1 MSANTELSELITNL
15 IGEEWKTDTFK
26 LKELERYKGDNHV
39 LNRLDEIKYNNKVLL
54 SNYIMD
60 KYDIDVDPNSIF
72 DVQVKRLHAYKRQ
85 LLNLINIMTLY
96 HKILDN
102 PDMDIEPRTFIF
114 GAKAAPGYYLA
125 KCIIKVINSV
135 ADLINNDPRVRG
147 RLKVVFIENYGV
159 SLAELI
165 IPAANVSE
173 QISTTTKEAS
183 GTSNMKFM
191 MNGAI
196 TMATLDGANVEIHEL
211 IGKENMFL
219 FGLTAEE
226 VLNYNKNGGYS
237 SIDLYHTDLKLKQ
250 VVDDLINGFIPNL
263 GKEGREVYDSL
274 ITYNDEYFVLRD
286 ANDYERAQR
295 ELSEL
300 YKKKYDWNRMSLI
313 NIANS
318 GVFSSDR
325 TIKEYGRDIWFRG
338 CEINEK
344 FNKL

>member
-1 MSANTELSELITNL
+1 M
-15 IGEEWKTDTFK
+15 
-26 LKELERYKGDNHV
+26 
-39 LNRLDEIKYNNKVLL
+39 
-54 SNYIMD
+54 
-60 KYDIDVDPNSIF
+60 
-72 DVQVKRLHAYKRQ
+72 
-85 LLNLINIMTLY
+85 
-96 HKILDN
+96 
-102 PDMDIEPRTFIF
+102 
-114 GAKAAPGYYLA
+114 
-125 KCIIKVINSV
+125 
-135 ADLINNDPRVRG
+135 
-147 RLKVVFIENYGV
+147 
-159 SLAELI
+159 
-165 IPAANVSE
+165 
-173 QISTTTKEAS
+173 
-183 GTSNMKFM
+183 
-191 MNGAI
+191 
-196 TMATLDGANVEIHEL
+196 